1 MLHSLHLRVW
11 SNSSNN
17 LRQNRTIFI
26 IIFPNL
32 SELNYNSILLYF
44 INYRSKYMPSSPVS
58 MAVSLVA
65 MVVSFLLLLAD
76 SDIALYVSTAMIGVF
91 SGALTS
97 LSVTMTAELFGTK
110 HFGVNHNIVVGSIP
124 IGSFSFG
131 FFAAKVYRDGA
142 ALAGGDFHGKCFGM
156 HCFQT
161 TLVFWG
167 MLCSIAAVLAAVL
180 YLRNRKFYSQKP

>member
-1 MLHSLHLRVW
+1 
-11 SNSSNN
+11 
-17 LRQNRTIFI
+17 
-26 IIFPNL
+26 
-32 SELNYNSILLYF
+32 
-44 INYRSKYMPSSPVS
+44 MPSSPVS

-65 MVVSFLLLLAD
+65 MVASFLLLLID

-124 IGSFSFG
+124 LGSFAFG
-131 FFAAKVYRDGA
+131 MLAAKVYRDGA
-142 ALAGGDFHGKCFGM
+142 ALYGDDDGKCFGM

-161 TLVFWG
+161 TLIFWG
-167 MLCSIAAVLAAVL
+167 MLCSIAALLAAVL
-180 YLRNRKFYSQKP
+180 YLRNRKFFSQKS